1 MEDVLFEF
9 IGCRE
14 VTDEEY
20 DLEDVRV
27 VFVWH
32 DQTAKEYIEIYA
44 DEKGSQ
50 WGQPVHILKMNLQ
63 YLMSWMEDIQDDEE
77 YIN

>member
-1 MEDVLFEF
+1 MEEMLFEF

-14 VTDEEY
+14 VTDEEFE
-20 DLEDVRV
+20 LEHVRV

-32 DQTAKEYIEIYA
+32 DKTAKDYIEIKA

-63 YLMSWMEDIQDDEE
+63 YLMSWIEDIEQDED

>member
-14 VTDEEY
+14 VTDDEY
-20 DLEDVRV
+20 DLENVRV

-32 DQTAKEYIEIYA
+32 DQTAKDYIEIYA

-63 YLMSWMEDIQDDEE
+63 YLMSWMEDIQDDED

>member
-14 VTDEEY
+14 VTDDEY
-20 DLEDVRV
+20 DLENVRV

-32 DQTAKEYIEIYA
+32 DQTAKDYIEIYA

-63 YLMSWMEDIQDDEE
+63 YLMSWIEDIQDDED

>member
-14 VTDEEY
+14 VTDDEY
-20 DLEDVRV
+20 DLENVRV

-32 DQTAKEYIEIYA
+32 DQTAKDYIEIYA

-77 YIN
+77 FIN

>member
-1 MEDVLFEF
+1 MEEMLFEF

-14 VTDEEY
+14 VTDEEFE
-20 DLEDVRV
+20 LEHVRV

-32 DQTAKEYIEIYA
+32 DKTAKDYIEIKA

-63 YLMSWMEDIQDDEE
+63 NLMSWIEDIEQDED

>member
-14 VTDEEY
+14 VTDDEFE
-20 DLEDVRV
+20 LEHVRV

-32 DQTAKEYIEIYA
+32 DKTAKDYIEIYA

-63 YLMSWMEDIQDDEE
+63 YLMSWIEDIEQDED

>member
-14 VTDEEY
+14 VTDDEY
-20 DLEDVRV
+20 DLENVRV

-32 DQTAKEYIEIYA
+32 DQTAKDYIEIYA

-63 YLMSWMEDIQDDEE
+63 YLMSWMEDIESDDEF
-77 YIN
+77 IN

>member
-1 MEDVLFEF
+1 MEDALFEF
-9 IGCRE
+9 IGCRS
-14 VTDEEY
+14 VTDDEFE
-20 DLEDVRV
+20 LEKKMV
-27 VFVWH
+27 VFVWY
-32 DQTAKEYIEIYA
+32 DQTAKEYIEISA

-63 YLMSWMEDIQDDEE
+63 YLMSWMEDIEEDEN

>member
-14 VTDEEY
+14 VTDEEFE
-20 DLEDVRV
+20 LEHVRV

-32 DQTAKEYIEIYA
+32 DQTAKEYIEIKA

-63 YLMSWMEDIQDDEE
+63 YLMSWIEDIQDDEE
-77 YIN
+77 FIN

>member
-1 MEDVLFEF
+1 MDDVLFEF
-9 IGCRE
+9 IGCRS
-14 VTDEEY
+14 VTDDEY
-20 DLEDVRV
+20 DLEHVRV

-32 DQTAKEYIEIYA
+32 DQTAKEYIEIFA

-50 WGQPVHILKMNLQ
+50 WGQPVHILKMNMQ
-63 YLMSWMEDIQDDEE
+63 YLYSWMEDIEEDED

>member
-14 VTDEEY
+14 VTDDEY
-20 DLEDVRV
+20 DLENVRV

-32 DQTAKEYIEIYA
+32 DQTAKDYIEIFA

-50 WGQPVHILKMNLQ
+50 WGQPVHILKMNTQ
-63 YLMSWMEDIQDDEE
+63 YLYSWMEDIQEDDEFV
-77 YIN
+77 N